1 MATVRELMTT
11 NCITVTSQNSVLD
24 TSIKMKDNDIG
35 FIPVVE
41 GQKLVGVITDRDIVI
56 RCIAENKQ
64 CSSTPVKEVMSEQI
78 AMISPETSVEEAA
91 KLMARQQIR
100 RLPVV
105 ENGNLIGVVAIGDM
119 AVDNMHDEKAGKALS
134 GISESER
141 TLAGIR

>member
-11 NCITVTSQNSVLD
+11 NCITVNSENSVLD

-64 CSSTPVKEVMSEQI
+64 CSSPVKEVMSKEI
-78 AMISPETSVEEAA
+78 ATISPDTSVEEAA

-141 TLAGIR
+141 TLAGVR